1 MVIVNGLGV
10 PGMSCARNASAWR
23 VLIMLNPNRV
33 TPFYR
38 LGVGK
43 QNGDA
48 CDMAVRVGIDA
59 EYPSNSHRRR

>member
-10 PGMSCARNASAWR
+10 MSCARNASAWQ

-33 TPFYR
+33 MVFYR

-43 QNGDA
+43 QTGDA
-48 CDMAVRVGIDA
+48 CD
-59 EYPSNSHRRR
+59 

>member
-10 PGMSCARNASAWR
+10 PGMSRAGNASGWQ

-33 TPFYR
+33 TVFYR

-43 QNGDA
+43 QNGMRA
-48 CDMAVRVGIDA
+48 TGCEGR
-59 EYPSNSHRRR
+59 N

>member
-1 MVIVNGLGV
+1 MPKAQRMVIVNGLGV
-10 PGMSCARNASAWR
+10 PGMSCARNASAWQ

-33 TPFYR
+33 TLFYR

-48 CDMAVRVGIDA
+48 CDWL
-59 EYPSNSHRRR
+59 

>member
-1 MVIVNGLGV
+1 MPKAQRMVIVNGLGV
-10 PGMSCARNASAWR
+10 PGMSCARNASVWQ

-33 TPFYR
+33 TVFYR

-48 CDMAVRVGIDA
+48 CDWL
-59 EYPSNSHRRR
+59 

>member
-10 PGMSCARNASAWR
+10 PGMSCARNASAWQA

-33 TPFYR
+33 TLFYR

-48 CDMAVRVGIDA
+48 CDWL
-59 EYPSNSHRRR
+59 